1 MRTYF
6 RSQFA
11 GLLSLKSPPPVLSL
25 CWAPIPSPARGWRR
39 RQTTLSTGC
48 LFLSLSL
55 LLCLPLSAQDFDNGF
70 YWGVLGG
77 ATYSS
82 IEDIRTTII
91 SDIYPEDT
99 YTTSPQRFYGGQAG
113 IFFQYRFEDN
123 SHVALRLEFAYAQQR
138 GGMSYSDIQGLEY
151 ELGFNYEY
159 FNISPLLK
167 VNTPLKPLYVI
178 GGLTW
183 GINLA
188 GEKIGYRSN
197 QSETV
202 PDLQIQESLREVLKG
217 QSNFGAT
224 VGLGIELVRDRLA
237 LEGRYTYGFKD
248 VIETLAN
255 SYYFIENKNPSHF
268 FQATL
273 SYSIPFDESYRVARQ

>member
-1 MRTYF
+1 
-6 RSQFA
+6 
-11 GLLSLKSPPPVLSL
+11 L
-25 CWAPIPSPARGWRR
+25 
-39 RQTTLSTGC
+39 
-48 LFLSLSL
+48 LSLSL
-55 LLCLPLSAQDFDNGF
+55 FSLSCALSAQDFDSGF

-82 IEDIRTTII
+82 VEDIRTTII
-91 SDIYPEDT
+91 SDIYPEDS
-99 YTTSPQRFYGGQAG
+99 YTTTPQSFYGGQAG
-113 IFFQYRFEDN
+113 LFFQYRFEDN
-123 SHVALRLEFAYAQQR
+123 SHVALRLEFAYAQQK
-138 GGMSYSDIQGLEY
+138 GGMSYADVEGLEY
-151 ELGFNYEY
+151 DLAFDYEF

-167 VNTPLKPLYVI
+167 VNTPLKPLYAI
-178 GGLTW
+178 GGVTW

-188 GEKIGYRSN
+188 GEKIRYRSN
-197 QSETV
+197 DTANV

-217 QSNFGAT
+217 QSNFAAT

-273 SYSIPFDESYRVARQ
+273 SYAIPFAEAYRVARQ